1 MILLLDAGNSRIKW
15 RVQQAGEVL
24 ASGAMPTH
32 SESALDQTLHAALTA
47 LSFQHAVVCSVA
59 GAGVDAVVEAAIK
72 ASIKGVVK
80 DVIKDAM
87 NAALHAGNHST
98 VPQVQG
104 GPSVNWLK
112 PAANAYG
119 LTNLYQPPES
129 LGADRYAALIA
140 AHHRCLGACVVVNV
154 GTAMTVDMLTNEG
167 HFLGGFIVLGPDLM
181 RASLHGGTAG
191 VKAAIT
197 ASAPAP
203 AAHSCAAEW
212 PTTPEPTTTAIAV
225 AQGIGYALSGGVM
238 EACRRIQVAVG
249 ETPTVVLSGGARAA
263 LRPYLSGTV
272 IETDELVL
280 EGLAWV
286 ARDLGYN
293 A

>member
-24 ASGAMPTH
+24 ASGALPTH

-72 ASIKGVVK
+72 G
-80 DVIKDAM
+80 VIKDAM

-98 VPQVQG
+98 VAQVQG
-104 GPSVNWLK
+104 GPGVNWLK
-112 PAANAYG
+112 PVANAYG

-140 AHHRCLGACVVVNV
+140 AHRRCLGACVVVNV

-167 HFLGGFIVLGPDLM
+167 HFLGGFIVPGPNLM

-191 VKAAIT
+191 VKAAVT

-203 AAHSCAAEW
+203 APPSSAAEW
-212 PTTPEPTTTAIAV
+212 PTTTDPTTAEPTTSAIAV

-249 ETPTVVLSGGARAA
+249 ETPAVVLSGGARAA

>member
-1 MILLLDAGNSRIKW
+1 LILLLDAGNSRIKW